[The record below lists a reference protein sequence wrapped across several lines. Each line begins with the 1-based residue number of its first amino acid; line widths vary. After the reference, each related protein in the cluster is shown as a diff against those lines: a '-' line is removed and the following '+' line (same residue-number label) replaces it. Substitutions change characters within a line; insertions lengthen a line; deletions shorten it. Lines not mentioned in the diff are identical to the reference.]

1 MGKSKKTSRESETY
15 RLMRVK
21 PPVKVTF
28 NVGGTT
34 FQTSEA
40 TVKRVKNHN
49 FKVNLIDYKHN
60 AELQRTDPGTK
71 VTIEFSIRAVFSHI
85 MLEMDFYYFRRF
97 S

>member
-49 FKVNLIDYKHN
+49 FKVNLIDETSATPSCSGPIPTQK
-60 AELQRTDPGTK
+60 
-71 VTIEFSIRAVFSHI
+71 
-85 MLEMDFYYFRRF
+85 
-97 S
+97 